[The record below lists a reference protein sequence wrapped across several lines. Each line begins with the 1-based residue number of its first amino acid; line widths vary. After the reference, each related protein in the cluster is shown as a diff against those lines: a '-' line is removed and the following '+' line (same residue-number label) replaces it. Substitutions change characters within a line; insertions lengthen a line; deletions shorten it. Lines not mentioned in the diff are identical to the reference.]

1 MPLVHCEKS
10 VIHPHP
16 AFGHL
21 LPHREKEMGG
31 GTVCSVCFVGW
42 APLGQALG
50 QAGGLSLVLSLVFDR
65 LSGLSAFVFDP
76 LGEFL

>member
-1 MPLVHCEKS
+1 
-10 VIHPHP
+10 
-16 AFGHL
+16 
-21 LPHREKEMGG
+21 MGG
-31 GTVCSVCFVGW
+31 GSVCSVCFVGW
-42 APLGQALG
+42 APLG